1 MTKKRLTTHSG
12 REGKNGVFN
21 PKHNDRNFDLENSF
35 HINSDKTNENIY
47 INFITNKS
55 YTHEEKMKEN
65 IQSFEESE
73 KQFYEESFS
82 KALNKKNKRYEKNR
96 HKERIKTMD
105 ETRENKLYCPEETI
119 FQFGSRDEFNEEDY
133 NKFLDV
139 MDEYLEWFNDSFSPN
154 IKLLSCAL
162 HVDEATPH
170 FHLRKVYIGE
180 DKDGNLFPSQS
191 KALEKLGIERPDPSK
206 KKSRYNNPKMAFT
219 AMTRDKL
226 MDICEEHGLSIEREP
241 ETGGRKHLEKQD
253 YILYKQKK
261 DIEKQKE
268 DIEKGELELDDI
280 FREKMMMSKDLSRY
294 KKENEAL
301 KKTIKQQKDDIKE
314 LENNFIDFRNSLIE
328 GEEWLDMYMKNPQNA
343 YSRMVLSYLSEK
355 ELTTDFNNYV
365 KAPIQKTR
373 KDIETERKK
382 ARIRLQNI
390 NLHNDKEEDKGMDF

>member
-12 REGKNGVFN
+12 RVGKNGVFN

-35 HINSDKTNENIY
+35 HINSDKTNENMY
-47 INFITNKS
+47 INFVTNKS
-55 YTHEEKMKEN
+55 YTHEEKMKKN
-65 IQSFEESE
+65 IQTFEEME
-73 KQFYEESFS
+73 AQFYEENFS
-82 KALNKKNKRYEKNR
+82 KALDKKNERYKKNG
-96 HKERIKTMD
+96 HKERIKTMK
-105 ETRENKLYCPEETI
+105 ETREDKSYCPEETI

-133 NKFLDV
+133 DKFIDV
-139 MDEYLEWFNDSFSPN
+139 MNEYLMWFNDSFSPH

-180 DKDGNLFPSQS
+180 DKDGNKFPSQS
-191 KALEKLGIERPDPSK
+191 KALKKLGVERPDPSK

-219 AMTRDKL
+219 EITRNKL

-261 DIEKQKE
+261 DIEK
-268 DIEKGELELDDI
+268 GEEELDDI
-280 FREKMMMSKDLSRY
+280 FVEKMRMKKDLNRY
-294 KKENEAL
+294 KKENERL
-301 KKTIKQQKDDIKE
+301 KNTVEKQKKDIKE
-314 LENNFIDFRNSLIE
+314 LENNFIDFRNSLTE
-328 GEEWLDMYMKNPQNA
+328 GEERFDMYMKNPENA

-365 KAPIQKTR
+365 KKPIQQTR
-373 KDIETERKK
+373 KNVEKERLK
-382 ARIRLQNI
+382 ARQRLNNI